1 MGANVVAIANT
12 STLPNTYSAL
22 VFRNSDSSSS
32 TSTRHGAA
40 IALLKDGSWD
50 TINSYPGHLTF
61 WTRGSFGEE
70 VERMRITS
78 SGNLGIGTTS
88 PTRTLDVNGDVRFRF
103 GIYDVNNTAGSA
115 SSVLTAD
122 GNGGW
127 SWQPIVGSGGAI
139 SGINVSQDDTGIRY
153 PLLAAGTNAST
164 TAQYIDNN
172 GLVYNTQ
179 SNCLGI
185 GSLTP
190 TSALDVRGIGQFV
203 NNSNQLFLHTGV
215 NSPTVIHRNDG
226 ANYYILLS
234 NSGTTPSG
242 TWNGLRPLYID
253 LTNGLLNSL
262 NGQSFYGTTL
272 IGASSPTGTASQ
284 LLQVTGGAY
293 VSGNLGIGSLTPTY
307 KLDVIGS
314 IRSNTEVSTPTI
326 NSPSGSVLFENSGI
340 SVDADSNFETNL
352 EVGGN
357 LTVSS
362 INGGQLAG
370 FRNIIINGD
379 MFINNRAVTDTN
391 PTGIVTVQFRQPQ
404 NFSRESYHTFAI
416 DRWVCSTIF
425 GRVEY
430 KRTSA
435 APLSPEFPYSL
446 SYKTLTGFSG
456 ANGYS
461 GISQHIEGASAYHL
475 NYGTS
480 TPLPVTVSFWV
491 KSTIAG
497 VYSIA
502 LRTFDAESGP
512 SDNQTGYRTYTTTYT
527 INQANVAQKIVVTIP
542 GDTNRSMSLY
552 ESTEGLCLIFTLGAS
567 NYYSTATINT
577 WQNGNLPRYT
587 GALLFTETQNAV
599 FQITGVQLETGTTA
613 TPFERRSPVVELSMC
628 QRFAERCP
636 FNLYCE
642 GYQTN
647 QAFVNWLNFKVKKRA
662 SPTLYNPYGGAD
674 SGLYYSRSGFPTGK
688 LVNNSQ
694 PDGCYMGIISNGGT
708 SFSTGGFFVA
718 DSEFIGD
725 ATTTT

>member
-179 SNCLGI
+179 TNCLGI

-190 TSALDVRGIGQFV
+190 TA
-203 NNSNQLFLHTGV
+203 
-215 NSPTVIHRNDG
+215 
-226 ANYYILLS
+226 
-234 NSGTTPSG
+234 
-242 TWNGLRPLYID
+242 
-253 LTNGLLNSL
+253 
-262 NGQSFYGTTL
+262 
-272 IGASSPTGTASQ
+272 
-284 LLQVTGGAY
+284 
-293 VSGNLGIGSLTPTY
+293 
-307 KLDVIGS
+307 KLDVVGS
-314 IRSNTEVSTPTI
+314 IRSNTDVSTPTI

-340 SVDADSNFETNL
+340 SVDADSYFETNL

-379 MFINNRAVTDTN
+379 MFINDRAVTDTN
-391 PTGIVTVQFRQPQ
+391 PTGIVTVQSRQPQ

-475 NYGTS
+475 NYGTG

-599 FQITGVQLETGTTA
+599 FQITGVQLETGTTD
-613 TPFERRSPVVELSMC
+613 TPFERRSPAVELSMC
-628 QRFAERCP
+628 QRFTERCP

-694 PDGCYMGIISNGGT
+694 PDGCYMVIISNGGT
-708 SFSTGGFFVA
+708 SFSTGGFFLA